1 MRIIA
6 APVLPAPDL
15 HPELDELTRTL
26 RELYA
31 ERLVV
36 QTRASEVEAELAAES
51 QLADIAQARAASEG
65 KAAPAVTRR
74 VHALTADGLEAAH
87 ALAVLTS
94 AITSA
99 TSDLTQAVTVH
110 GRAWATQ
117 VEDGALQ
124 RAKDEFTEAVQRLSD
139 ADLRL
144 QSARQ
149 GVQYLR
155 DGLPLQQVTGGL
167 CWALMR
173 PSGEA
178 HSVREVL
185 TELARYAVEEP
196 PGRPGRLR
204 FAGSRTA

>member
-6 APVLPAPDL
+6 APTLPAPDL

-26 RELYA
+26 RELYD
-31 ERLVV
+31 ERRTV
-36 QTRASEVEAELAAES
+36 QTRASEVEAELAEES

-65 KAAPAVTRR
+65 KAAPAVSRR
-74 VHALTADGLEAAH
+74 AHALTADGLEAAH

-94 AITSA
+94 AISSA
-99 TSDLTQAVTVH
+99 TGDLAQAVAVN
-110 GRAWATQ
+110 GRAWAAQ
-117 VEDGALQ
+117 VEAGALQ
-124 RAKDEFTEAVQRLSD
+124 RAKDEFTEAVQCLAD

-144 QSARQ
+144 QAARQ
-149 GVQYLR
+149 GVQYLH
-155 DGLPLQQVTGGL
+155 DGLPLQPVAGGL

-178 HSVREVL
+178 HSVLQVL
-185 TELARYAVEEP
+185 DGLARYATEQP